1 MRGSPTAIP
10 LKLPLSLSIKPLPSL
25 HDALI
30 GTPFIAI
37 NAIHTHLVSAVEW
50 GSDRSITATS
60 AKASS
65 FSRLSGNPEQ
75 GVVGGKMAHSL
86 RSVGS
91 AALNFCQVA
100 QGALDLYWCARQ
112 LS

>member
-1 MRGSPTAIP
+1 MVP
-10 LKLPLSLSIKPLPSL
+10 
-25 HDALI
+25 
-30 GTPFIAI
+30 
-37 NAIHTHLVSAVEW
+37 AVEW
-50 GSDRSITATS
+50 GSDRSKTATS

-91 AALNFCQVA
+91 AALNYCLVA
-100 QGALDLYWCARQ
+100 QGALDLYWCAKW
-112 LS
+112 LHDSIA

>member
-1 MRGSPTAIP
+1 VRGSSAAPP
-10 LKLPLSLSIKPLPSL
+10 LKLPLSLSVKPLPSL
-25 HDALI
+25 HEALI
-30 GTPFIAI
+30 GTLFITI
-37 NAIHTHLVSAVEW
+37 NAIHPELVPAVEW
-50 GSDRSITATS
+50 GSDRSQTAMS

-65 FSRLSGNPEQ
+65 FSRLAGNPEQ

-91 AALNFCQVA
+91 AAINFCLVA
-100 QGALDLYWCARQ
+100 QGALDMYWCVRQ